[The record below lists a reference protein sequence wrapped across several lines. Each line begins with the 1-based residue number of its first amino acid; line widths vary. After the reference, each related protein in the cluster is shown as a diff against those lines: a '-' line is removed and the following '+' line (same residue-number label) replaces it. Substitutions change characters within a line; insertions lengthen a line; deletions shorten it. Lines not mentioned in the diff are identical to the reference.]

1 MSPHPTRRGFGA
13 RASVLPS
20 TVGRVTRRRVGPVL
34 AVLVA
39 GALGCSTATPPTPSA
54 SAIPVPDDPAST
66 SVGPTARLA
75 PGEPSSAS
83 LSPAAERGP
92 RERPSVAAAPE
103 LAGAYRFVSAPDFL
117 NQDVADLTADGRQQF
132 VDKRTGEIANST
144 NADYDAA
151 LDHVIDEMAS
161 RGTDDVLVAGDLVE
175 GRWGRDD
182 ARTGVFGPVRTQPQR
197 LRAWRRAADAYYP
210 AWRERFDDRGLTTY
224 PALGDHEI
232 GDNPWRE
239 KRRDAWIDFKRR
251 HVPEFKRIYADHM
264 LTGDDGRPRFADR
277 PSGQA
282 RRTAYAVRLDA
293 DVLLVTLDV
302 FERRGGDVRVSVD
315 RAQLRWLRG
324 VLRQARKDEVPWVMV
339 QGHTPMTP
347 KVRARNSSNL
357 VYEKG
362 ARSDLW
368 KAMVRGGVDVY
379 LSGEV
384 HDQTVHVRDGILQVS
399 HGSLLYRG
407 EASYVLGQATA
418 DRLVLENHQF
428 RGEIG
433 FEDRLWTTSRQG
445 APGRIS
451 YPDPSVVTGTLVASR
466 TRSGGLRVD
475 DAEGVLAP
483 RD

>member
-1 MSPHPTRRGFGA
+1 MWD
-13 RASVLPS
+13 LPS
-20 TVGRVTRRRVGPVL
+20 TVGRVTKRPVGPVL
-34 AVLVA
+34 AVLLA
-39 GALGCSTATPPTPSA
+39 GAIGCSTVTPPSPSA
-54 SAIPVPDDPAST
+54 SAVPDSDAPARSYTVPPLEPTLGT
-66 SVGPTARLA
+66 S
-75 PGEPSSAS
+75 
-83 LSPAAERGP
+83 AERGP
-92 RERPSVAAAPE
+92 RDRPAVPPAPE

-117 NQDVADLTADGRQQF
+117 NQDVADLTADGRKAF
-132 VDKRTGEIANST
+132 VDKRTGEVANST
-144 NADYDAA
+144 NAEYDAA

-161 RGTDDVLVAGDLVE
+161 HGTDDVLVAGDLVE

-182 ARTGVFGPVRTQPQR
+182 ARTGVFGPVRTPSQR
-197 LRAWRRAADAYYP
+197 LRAWRRAADVYFP
-210 AWRERFDDRGLTTY
+210 AWLERFEARGLTTY

-232 GDNPWRE
+232 GDDPWRVR
-239 KRRDAWIDFKRR
+239 KANAWIDFKRR
-251 HVPEFKRIYADHM
+251 HVPEFKRIYADHV
-264 LTGDDGRPRFADR
+264 LTGQDGRPRFADR

-282 RRTAYAVRLDA
+282 RRTAYATRLDP

-302 FERRGGDVRVSVD
+302 FERRDGDVHMSVD
-315 RAQLRWLRG
+315 PAQLRWLRA
-324 VLRQARKDEVPWVMV
+324 VLRQARKDDVPWVMV
-339 QGHTPMTP
+339 QGHVPMTP
-347 KVRARNSSNL
+347 KVRVRNSSNL

-368 KAMVRGGVDVY
+368 KAMVDGGVDVY

-384 HDQTVHVRDGILQVS
+384 HDQTVHERDGILQVS

-445 APGRIS
+445 APGHVS
-451 YPDPSVVTGTLVASR
+451 YPDASVVTGTLVASR

-475 DAEGVLAP
+475 DAGGVLAP